1 MATKRKKDDGH
12 WMERA
17 FAKGKGKFRAKA
29 KRAGKSTKA
38 MTREDAHKPGALG
51 KEARLAKIGMKYGG
65 KRKKKARSSG
75 R

>member
-1 MATKRKKDDGH
+1 MAKKNDGH

-17 FAKGKGKFRAKA
+17 FSKNKGKFSRKA

-38 MTREDAHKPGALG
+38 MAREDANKPGVLG

-65 KRKKKARSSG
+65 KRKKKARTSG

>member
-1 MATKRKKDDGH
+1 MAKKDDGH

-17 FAKGKGKFRAKA
+17 FSKNKGKFSRKA

-38 MTREDAHKPGALG
+38 MAREDAHRPGKLG

-65 KRKKKARSSG
+65 KRGKKRSSG
-75 R
+75 RR

>member
-1 MATKRKKDDGH
+1 MAKRDDGH

-17 FAKGKGKFRAKA
+17 FSKNKGKFSHKA

-38 MTREDAHKPGALG
+38 MAREDAHKPGVLG

-65 KRKKKARSSG
+65 KRKKKLRSSG